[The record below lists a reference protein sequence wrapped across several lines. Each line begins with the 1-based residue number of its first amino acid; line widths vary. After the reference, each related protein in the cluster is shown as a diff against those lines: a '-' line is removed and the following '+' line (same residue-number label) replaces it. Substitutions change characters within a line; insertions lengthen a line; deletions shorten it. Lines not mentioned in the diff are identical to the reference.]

1 MVLRTT
7 QQGKE
12 CGMSRVITKLTG
24 TRPLLLHNVQLADPD
39 NRWARQIAQ
48 ITKKRKKTEE
58 DRKLIS
64 DLEWE
69 GGLYIHNGVISMPTA
84 NVLRAF
90 VETAK
95 IGKQGK
101 TITRA
106 LTPTELSVPLIYSGP
121 QDLEELKSK
130 LEFRDQAMVRVGTQR
145 VLRTRPIFRSWGVFL
160 EWELLTEVLDLSDF
174 ERIVIQAGRVEGL
187 GDNRTN
193 GYGRFAAEVGEAA
206 GLRRAA

>member
-1 MVLRTT
+1 MVFCARHS
-7 QQGKE
+7 KE
-12 CGMSRVITKLTG
+12 RKHGMSRVITKLTG

-39 NRWARQIAQ
+39 NRWAREIAQ

-58 DRKLIS
+58 DRKAIA

-95 IGKQGK
+95 ISKQGK

-106 LTPTELSVPLIYSGP
+106 LTPTELSVPS
-121 QDLEELKSK
+121 DL
-130 LEFRDQAMVRVGTQR
+130 
-145 VLRTRPIFRSWGVFL
+145 FRSARSGRPQ
-160 EWELLTEVLDLSDF
+160 E
-174 ERIVIQAGRVEGL
+174 QAGIPRPS
-187 GDNRTN
+187 N
-193 GYGRFAAEVGEAA
+193 GA
-206 GLRRAA
+206 RRHTESPANPADF

>member
-1 MVLRTT
+1 M
-7 QQGKE
+7 
-12 CGMSRVITKLTG
+12 RVITKLTG
-24 TRPLLLHNVQLADPD
+24 TRPLLLHNVQLANPD
-39 NRWARQIAQ
+39 NRWSRQISQ

-69 GGLYIHNGVISMPTA
+69 GGLYVHDGVISMPTA

-130 LEFRDQAMVRVGTQR
+130 QEFRDQAMVRVG
-145 VLRTRPIFRSWGVFL
+145 
-160 EWELLTEVLDLSDF
+160 
-174 ERIVIQAGRVEGL
+174 
-187 GDNRTN
+187 
-193 GYGRFAAEVGEAA
+193 
-206 GLRRAA
+206 